1 MKEEVPHLGELV
13 RYADDFVIMC
23 RTKNEALESIQVLKA
38 IMKKLDLEINTE
50 KSKLVSLWDDT
61 NGFDFLDLHHRKFPV
76 MNKGGSKVYV
86 MSHISK

>member
-1 MKEEVPHLGELV
+1 MKEEVPTLRRTV

-23 RTKNEALESIQVLKA
+23 RTKNEALGSIQVLKA
-38 IMKKLDLEINTE
+38 IMKKLNTE

-61 NGFDFLDLHHRKFPV
+61 NGFDFLDLYLRKFPV

>member
-50 KSKLVSLWDDT
+50 IQTGQPMGRHK
-61 NGFDFLDLHHRKFPV
+61 R
-76 MNKGGSKVYV
+76 
-86 MSHISK
+86 I